1 VAELEAARKKV
12 ERLERAL
19 AAGPS
24 AAAAKR
30 QTYTVDGVSLS
41 AAEVEATSEQAL
53 RFMGDTLK
61 RELAGQA
68 ESVAAVIAAVID
80 DKPSFLVV
88 ASDGAVSRGLRAD
101 ALVREVARVAGGGG
115 GGRADMATGGGK
127 DPAKLG
133 EALKRVPEIARKL
146 LAKT

>member
-1 VAELEAARKKV
+1 
-12 ERLERAL
+12 
-19 AAGPS
+19 
-24 AAAAKR
+24 
-30 QTYTVDGVSLS
+30 VDGVSLS